1 MKVVYT
7 RAALDDL
14 NGIADY
20 LMPRNPGGAANV
32 EADIRAAVGRLGD
45 HPLSGRAQ
53 DEPGVRMAVSPG
65 YRYKIQYRVD
75 DAAGTVQVLSI
86 LHPAQ
91 RG

>member
-1 MKVVYT
+1 MKVAYT
-7 RAALDDL
+7 RAALEDL

-20 LMPRNPGGAANV
+20 LMPRSPSGAANV

-53 DEPGVRMAVSPG
+53 DKAGVRKAISPG
-65 YRYKIQYRVD
+65 YRYKILYQVD
-75 DAAGTVQVLSI
+75 ETAGVVSVLSI